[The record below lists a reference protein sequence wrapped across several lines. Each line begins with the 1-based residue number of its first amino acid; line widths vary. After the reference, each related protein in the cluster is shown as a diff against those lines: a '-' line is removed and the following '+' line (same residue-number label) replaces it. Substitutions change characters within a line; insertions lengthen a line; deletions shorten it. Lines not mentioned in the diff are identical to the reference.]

1 MFDADKQTPKV
12 AFHEWDD
19 ALGVRFV
26 LFQRVYE
33 RDHLPDLFLRQDAFP
48 RNHGSPILAGGNSP
62 EQIIIRDNGT

>member
-26 LFQRVYE
+26 LFQRAYE
-33 RDHLPDLFLRQDAFP
+33 RNHLPDLILHQDAIP
-48 RNHGSPILAGGNSP
+48 RNHGSPILTCGSSP
-62 EQIIIRDNGT
+62 E